1 MDTSGDND
9 NDKFIRNLC
18 PPLPGCKLFDQKMQ
32 DELKTLCGTTTANDL
47 HLRHARSLTEQ
58 YNVTLPDWSPY
69 KHDKFT
75 LSNQEITKKEHSN
88 QENETVG
95 LTLQDIARILA
106 NPNLELKAET
116 KVNDN
121 IDNEENLDSNSHS
134 TQEDTISSDVTDC
147 AQSLKQISDNLVDVP
162 NLGEKIDP
170 KNDESEQKKKK
181 KRKENEYVPKL
192 VPINWS
198 DPRSDPAFMKE
209 LEDFMNC
216 DAFDF
221 QPSTS
226 AQSPEL
232 DDICEGISLPVLPRN
247 ILTMLSATDE
257 ELADWEFSI
266 KTEREEADEV
276 QNDSDIE
283 EMENELRQIKNSKK
297 FNELKKHSQEKNNEP
312 PVLNGPVDV
321 SEFLKVV
328 MPPGV
333 EDIVAKRDDEG
344 NIITYEAI
352 PRNEEEVIREFERLH
367 LGLESDTEEEDA
379 EDDPTDKMYEIDWEK
394 EKVKIKSNKMLG
406 GLQGTITETELNEN
420 FVKIEEYLET
430 CRSKEASAVE
440 SEFEKH
446 LENVNR
452 LLDNLGFPRQ
462 RGIDENNLQEFLDT
476 QLKNC
481 SFILKANE
489 NEACA
494 PGNLVTEV
502 KPGDPDF
509 LFETEQESTKPEEK
523 TIIKR
528 PSNLVMNITNASSDN
543 EDEAND
549 TVTPQSQIEA
559 LNEPCETDKFKPP
572 QADNDG
578 GMERNL
584 FEKINMEKVLIK
596 KNYGK
601 YVEQKSEDI
610 CNEFKNE
617 YLKRGGTLEGL
628 GEAAI
633 PDYSLKLETLESYS
647 EKFLTYPYISEHS
660 GFFNLVK
667 LRSLLAQHYPQ
678 FSNEAFCDL
687 SKPYDLPIPELES
700 SSDSDDS
707 DEVQVI
713 FKPDPFTTEDL
724 MEKKP
729 ANDSENNSDLP
740 TADEDEKVDEDDL
753 VVPSTAR
760 DTSGR
765 TACPKKRKKRSY
777 TSETLSSSESEDNS
791 DVPDNVDTILAQWAP
806 FETKPIPSEEGI
818 IKNAEK
824 LKDIVYIKHKKFK
837 VPRKMKAW
845 IDGEYEPSRDKIRK
859 WKQYFSEHYGDKLSS
874 LPERVPPESLEDYE
888 SFMENME
895 QSNKGDANP
904 ILMFKKLVEEQ
915 NQEENENDNG
925 QAGLI
930 PDDDNALQSHKCE
943 LPAAEDMILDKNE
956 TGLKSDIV
964 EKLSGHEIEV
974 RKNDVTE
981 RGEEIEKKIK
991 DLKIVGNDLVNK
1003 DAAIH
1008 TMAKTQ
1014 EETEAPLPPKIPVLR
1029 LRDVPRPLRKEEW
1042 AEEVNSNAK
1051 IELVGT
1057 PAMSYP
1063 FELDGF
1069 QKHAIQ
1075 ALENGYNV
1083 FVSAHTSAGKTVV
1096 AEYAIAMSKRN
1107 RSKAVYTSPVK
1118 ALSNQKYA
1126 DFKRIFGSVGLITGD
1141 IQLNENAECLI
1152 MTTEILRSMLYN
1164 TSEKIRDLEFVVF
1177 DEVHYI
1183 NDPERGHVWEEVLIL
1198 LPPQVQIVMLSATV
1212 PNTLEFANWV
1222 GRTKQ
1227 RKVMVCA
1234 THHRPVPLQH
1244 YVYTGT
1250 GGPSPGDTYLV
1261 KDGDGPFLIT
1271 EYGKAELAMKAN
1283 QEKERKNRKKQQLK
1297 RAEEEKEWKR
1307 GSISKP
1313 KPFSN
1318 PSDSQE
1324 KRDQTLWISVV
1335 SFLQNRDWLPA
1346 VVFVFSRKKCDVFAD
1361 RLRTIDLTTK
1371 SEKSF
1376 IHRFIKSQV
1385 EKLDDVDQ
1393 DLPQIKVM
1401 QSQLLQ
1407 GIGVH
1412 HSGILPIMKE
1422 IVEVLFQEGK
1432 VKLLFA
1438 TETFAMG
1445 VNMPART
1452 VLFHSIKK
1460 FDGTETRLL
1469 HPAEYIQMAGRAG
1482 RRGKDSAGNVII
1494 LAKPAELIARHD
1506 LETLMFGNPSKLIS
1520 KFRLSYRMI
1529 LNTLTMS
1536 GMLTVQSMMASSY
1549 CENQGQL
1556 KKKFVE
1562 KDLIEAEQFERTLK
1576 KKVGNDVSDIDVDY
1590 MTKFYTYAHAF
1601 INKWKDLRLQM
1612 IVNGKI
1618 LKDLQ
1623 AGRLLKICTGQYI
1636 NRTALLLEVIPHK
1649 EPSIRFVYKVMILD
1663 QDIQYTRDIT
1673 SVGMEMDQEQLGEW
1687 YRLVSLMDN
1696 LPSEKDILCGPND
1709 YAELVI
1715 KPQEIVAVCKDI
1727 LKLQKNQIQ
1736 EYLNQYSSRPGFRNK
1751 ISEAG
1756 DKIASQ
1762 LWASIGKTT
1771 EINETNQR
1779 FESFDLCLSVSEMW
1793 TLLDQLKNY
1802 PIRYNPLVLNSFK
1815 KVFRWKQ
1822 AEEKVKILRQ
1832 SLSDENMILYPDFKN
1847 KKALLK
1853 EKGYIDDSDTVQI
1866 KGYMAAR
1873 VGKYELVV
1881 CELLVENILVNME
1894 PEEVAALLSFLVCRS
1909 NNSDHYPTSF
1919 KTLTPSLQEGIKK
1932 CQKIIKDVI
1941 LLEKQFQIE
1950 DYEGSETSKLSF
1962 GLVPIMYAWVK
1973 QEPFKKIM
1981 EMEELQEFE
1990 FQEGLLVRWIQQLLE
2005 TLKEVEAAAR
2015 VMGDPGVPTKLQAAG
2030 QRIKRGI
2037 VFAPSLYTT
2046 ML

>member
-1 MDTSGDND
+1 
-9 NDKFIRNLC
+9 
-18 PPLPGCKLFDQKMQ
+18 
-32 DELKTLCGTTTANDL
+32 
-47 HLRHARSLTEQ
+47 
-58 YNVTLPDWSPY
+58 
-69 KHDKFT
+69 
-75 LSNQEITKKEHSN
+75 
-88 QENETVG
+88 
-95 LTLQDIARILA
+95 
-106 NPNLELKAET
+106 
-116 KVNDN
+116 
-121 IDNEENLDSNSHS
+121 
-134 TQEDTISSDVTDC
+134 
-147 AQSLKQISDNLVDVP
+147 
-162 NLGEKIDP
+162 
-170 KNDESEQKKKK
+170 
-181 KRKENEYVPKL
+181 
-192 VPINWS
+192 
-198 DPRSDPAFMKE
+198 MKE
-209 LEDFMNC
+209 LENFMNC

-221 QPSTS
+221 EPSKFVQP
-226 AQSPEL
+226 PEL
-232 DDICEGISLPVLPRN
+232 DDMAENVYLPALPRN
-247 ILTMLSATDE
+247 ILTILSATDE
-257 ELADWEFSI
+257 ELADWEFSV
-266 KTEREEADEV
+266 KTAREEADEV

-283 EMENELRQIKNSKK
+283 EMENELRKIKNSDK
-297 FNELKKHSQEKNNEP
+297 FIELKKQTSEKPNET
-312 PVLNGPVDV
+312 PVVDGPVNV

-344 NIITYEAI
+344 NIISYEAI
-352 PRNEEEVIREFERLH
+352 PRNEEEEIREFERLH

-406 GLQGTITETELNEN
+406 GLQGNITETELNEN
-420 FVKIEEYLET
+420 FANIKEYLET
-430 CRSKEASAVE
+430 CRSEEATAVGP
-440 SEFEKH
+440 EFEKH
-446 LENVNR
+446 VENVNR
-452 LLDNLGFPRQ
+452 MLDDLGFPRQ
-462 RGIDENNLQEFLDT
+462 RGIKEDNLQEFLDA
-476 QLKNC
+476 QLENC
-481 SFILKANE
+481 IFILKANE
-489 NEACA
+489 DETCP
-494 PGNLVTEV
+494 PGNLITEV
-502 KPGDPDF
+502 KAGDPDY
-509 LFETEQESTKPEEK
+509 LFETQLESTKSEEK

-528 PSNLVMNITNASSDN
+528 PSNLVMRITNASSDN
-543 EDEAND
+543 EDDDNVTETPSPQVAKFNEPSETDELKPIQAAND
-549 TVTPQSQIEA
+549 
-559 LNEPCETDKFKPP
+559 
-572 QADNDG
+572 DG
-578 GMERNL
+578 MTRDII
-584 FEKINMEKVLIK
+584 EKINMEKALIK
-596 KNYGK
+596 NNCSN
-601 YVEQKSEDI
+601 YVEPQSDDL
-610 CNEFKNE
+610 CNEFKDE

-628 GEAAI
+628 GETVV
-633 PDYSLKLETLESYS
+633 PDYGLKLETLESYS
-647 EKFLTYPYISEHS
+647 EKFLTFPYISEHS

-678 FSNEAFCDL
+678 FSDEAFCDL
-687 SKPYDLPIPELES
+687 SKACNLQPPELES

-707 DEVQVI
+707 DDVQVI

-724 MEKKP
+724 MEKMP
-729 ANDSENNSDLP
+729 TNDNEDNSSDLP
-740 TADEDEKVDEDDL
+740 TADEDEEVDEDKL
-753 VVPSTAR
+753 M
-760 DTSGR
+760 TSAAVRNTSAQTGH
-765 TACPKKRKKRSY
+765 TKKRKKRCY
-777 TSETLSSSESEDNS
+777 TSETLSSSESESEENS
-791 DVPDNVDTILAQWAP
+791 DFLDKVDTIVAQWAP

-818 IKNAEK
+818 IENVEK
-824 LKDIVYIKHKKFK
+824 LKEIVLVKNQKFK
-837 VPRKMKAW
+837 VPQKLKAW
-845 IDGEYEPSRDKIRK
+845 IDGNYEPSLDKITK
-859 WKQYFSEHYGDKLSS
+859 WKQYFNEHYGDKLSS
-874 LPERVPPESLEDYE
+874 LTERVPLESLKDYE
-888 SFMENME
+888 SFMENMD
-895 QSNKGDANP
+895 QTNKTDSNP
-904 ILMFKKLVEEQ
+904 IVIFKKLLEEQ
-915 NQEENENDNG
+915 IKEN
-925 QAGLI
+925 
-930 PDDDNALQSHKCE
+930 KCE
-943 LPAAEDMILDKNE
+943 NSLSGSIADEGASHQSDICGLPAAEYVENKLLEENVTDLKSNIEDIPNEDEIELRKNE
-956 TGLKSDIV
+956 V
-964 EKLSGHEIEV
+964 
-974 RKNDVTE
+974 NE
-981 RGEEIEKKIK
+981 REEEIEKRVE
-991 DLKIVGNDLVNK
+991 DLKINDDDLVHE
-1003 DAAIH
+1003 DVADH
-1008 TMAKTQ
+1008 TMTKTQ

-1029 LRDVPRPLRKEEW
+1029 LKDVPRPLRKEEW

-1261 KDGDGPFLIT
+1261 KDGDGPFLVT
-1271 EYGKAELAMKAN
+1271 EYGKAEMAMKAN
-1283 QEKERKNRKKQQLK
+1283 QEKERKNRKKQQMK

-1307 GSISKP
+1307 GSMSKP

-1361 RLRTIDLTTK
+1361 RLKTIDLTTK

-1612 IVNGKI
+1612 IINGKI

-1636 NRTALLLEVIPHK
+1636 NRTALLLDVMPHK
-1649 EPSIRFVYKVMILD
+1649 EPSVRFVYKVMILN

-1687 YRLVSLMDN
+1687 YRLVSLMEN
-1696 LPSEKDILCGPND
+1696 LPSEKDVLCGPND
-1709 YAELVI
+1709 YVELVI

-1736 EYLNQYSSRPGFRNK
+1736 EYLNQCCSRQGFRNK
-1751 ISEAG
+1751 ISEVG

-1771 EINETNQR
+1771 EINETCQR

-1793 TLLDQLKNY
+1793 TLLEQLKNY
-1802 PIRYNPLVLNSFK
+1802 PMRYNPLVLNSFK

>member
-1 MDTSGDND
+1 MNPTNMDTSGDKD
-9 NDKFIRNLC
+9 DDEFIRNLC

-32 DELKTLCGTTTANDL
+32 EELKKLCETGANDL

-58 YNVTLPDWSPY
+58 YNVTLPSWSPY
-69 KHDKFT
+69 KHDKDE
-75 LSNQEITKKEHSN
+75 LSEEVMTEHSN
-88 QENETVG
+88 QERKTVG
-95 LTLQDIARILA
+95 LKLQDIAKILA
-106 NPNLELKAET
+106 NPNPEVGADATNK
-116 KVNDN
+116 KN
-121 IDNEENLDSNSHS
+121 IDDGKNIATSSHEEI
-134 TQEDTISSDVTDC
+134 TQKDVGSSDVTDC
-147 AQSLKQISDNLVDVP
+147 AESLKLETDVSNLD
-162 NLGEKIDP
+162 EKFD
-170 KNDESEQKKKK
+170 KKKDENEQRKKK

-192 VPINWS
+192 VPIEWS
-198 DPRSDPAFMKE
+198 DPRSNPQFMKE

-216 DAFDF
+216 DKFDF
-221 QPSTS
+221 EPSESVQP
-226 AQSPEL
+226 PEL
-232 DDICEGISLPVLPRN
+232 DDMAESISFPVLPRN

-266 KTEREEADEV
+266 KTAREEVDEV

-283 EMENELRQIKNSKK
+283 EMEKELRQIKSSKK
-297 FNELKKHSQEKNNEP
+297 FIELKNQSSEKP
-312 PVLNGPVDV
+312 HQSPVIDGPVDV
-321 SEFLKVV
+321 SEFLKVA

-352 PRNEEEVIREFERLH
+352 PRNEEEVLREFERLH

-406 GLQGTITETELNEN
+406 GLQGNISETELNEN
-420 FVKIEEYLET
+420 FIRIQEYMET
-430 CRSKEASAVE
+430 CRSEEATAVK

-446 LENVNR
+446 VKKVNEM
-452 LLDNLGFPRQ
+452 LDDLGFPKQ
-462 RGIDENNLQEFLDT
+462 REIKEDSLQEFLDA

-481 SFILKANE
+481 SFILEAHKNE
-489 NEACA
+489 ICA

-502 KPGDPDF
+502 KPGDPDCS
-509 LFETEQESTKPEEK
+509 FESQQEFAKPEEK

-528 PSNLVMNITNASSDN
+528 PSHLVMHITNASSDN
-543 EDEAND
+543 EEDVQ
-549 TVTPQSQIEA
+549 VTETPHSKVETFS
-559 LNEPCETDKFKPP
+559 EPCEKDKLK
-572 QADNDG
+572 QTQTDNDG
-578 GMERNL
+578 GMERYL
-584 FEKINMEKVLIK
+584 FQKIKMEKDLIK
-596 KNYGK
+596 RNYSK
-601 YVEQKSEDI
+601 YVEQQKNGAM
-610 CNEFKNE
+610 CNEFKTE
-617 YLKRGGTLEGL
+617 YFKRGGTLEGL
-628 GEAAI
+628 GEI
-633 PDYSLKLETLESYS
+633 PVPDYSLKLETLESYS
-647 EKFLTYPYISEHS
+647 EKFLTFPYISEHS
-660 GFFNLVK
+660 AFFNLVEF
-667 LRSLLAQHYPQ
+667 RSLLAQHYPQ

-687 SKPYDLPIPELES
+687 SKPFDLSTPELES
-700 SSDSDDS
+700 SSESDDS
-707 DEVQVI
+707 DDVQVI
-713 FKPDPFTTEDL
+713 FKPDPFTTEDV

-729 ANDSENNSDLP
+729 TNDSENNSDLP
-740 TADEDEKVDEDDL
+740 TADEDEKVDEDEL
-753 VVPSTAR
+753 VMSSTTPRNTAR
-760 DTSGR
+760 R
-765 TACPKKRKKRSY
+765 TACPKKRRRRCY
-777 TSETLSSSESEDNS
+777 ASETLSSSESEDNS
-791 DVPDNVDTILAQWAP
+791 DVPDEVDNIVTQWAP
-806 FETKPIPSEEGI
+806 FETKPIPSEEGL
-818 IKNAEK
+818 IKNAER
-824 LKDIVYIKHKKFK
+824 LKEIVFVKHKKFK

-845 IDGEYEPSRDKIRK
+845 IDGKYEPSRDKIRK
-859 WKQYFSEHYGDKLSS
+859 WKKYFSEHCGDKVSNLR
-874 LPERVPPESLEDYE
+874 ERIPPESFENYE
-888 SFMENME
+888 SYLENTDQTLTE
-895 QSNKGDANP
+895 DDIP
-904 ILMFKKLVEEQ
+904 ILMFKKLVEQKKEG
-915 NQEENENDNG
+915 EDENGRPESIVDEDSVLQSDNG
-925 QAGLI
+925 GLNVAEY
-930 PDDDNALQSHKCE
+930 DENKSLEKNA
-943 LPAAEDMILDKNE
+943 
-956 TGLKSDIV
+956 TGLKSDV
-964 EKLSGHEIEV
+964 EEKPNEPEIEV
-974 RKNDVTE
+974 RTNEISK
-981 RGEEIEKKIK
+981 REEELEKRVE
-991 DLKIVGNDLVNK
+991 DLKIDESDFVEK
-1003 DAAIH
+1003 DH
-1008 TMAKTQ
+1008 TMTKTQ

-1063 FELDGF
+1063 FDLDGF

-1261 KDGDGPFLIT
+1261 KDGDGPFLVN
-1271 EYGKAELAMKAN
+1271 EYGKAEMAMKAN

-1313 KPFSN
+1313 KPFCN

-1385 EKLDDVDQ
+1385 EKLDEVDQ

-1452 VLFHSIKK
+1452 VLFHSIRK

-1576 KKVGNDVSDIDVDY
+1576 KKVGNDVTDIDVDY

-1601 INKWKDLRLQM
+1601 ITKWKDLRLQM

-1618 LKDLQ
+1618 LKELQ
-1623 AGRLLKICTGQYI
+1623 PGRLLKICTGQYI

-1649 EPSIRFVYKVMILD
+1649 EPFIRFVYKVMILD

-1709 YAELVI
+1709 YVELVI
-1715 KPQEIVAVCKDI
+1715 KPQEIVAVCKDT

-1736 EYLNQYSSRPGFRNK
+1736 EYLNQYSSRQGFRNK

-1762 LWASIGKTT
+1762 LWASIGKTS

-1793 TLLDQLKNY
+1793 TLLDQFKKY
-1802 PIRYNPLVLNSFK
+1802 PIGYNPLVLNSFK

-1973 QEPFKKIM
+1973 QEPFKTIM